1 MLHIWCIIWVIFQN
15 ILFFYNYNYDLYNN
29 FEDFLSLVDPDTLD
43 SYSES
48 ESLAGNFPETFS
60 EPIDNLTVLAAA
72 LPLTCFDS
80 TSPDE
85 LVTLIHNGKLKLSTL
100 DDSRKI
106 YIGTTVF

>member
-48 ESLAGNFPETFS
+48 ESLALAELLSESEKTLTEAQVEALAGNFPETFS
-60 EPIDNLTVLAAA
+60 EHIYNLTVLAAA

-80 TSPDE
+80 TSPD
-85 LVTLIHNGKLKLSTL
+85 
-100 DDSRKI
+100 
-106 YIGTTVF
+106 